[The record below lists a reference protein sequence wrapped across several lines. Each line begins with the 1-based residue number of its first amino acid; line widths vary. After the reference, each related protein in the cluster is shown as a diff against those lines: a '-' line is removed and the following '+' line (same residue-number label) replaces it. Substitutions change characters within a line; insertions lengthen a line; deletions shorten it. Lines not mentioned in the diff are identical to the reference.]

1 MKKVLSLVLSLVL
14 VLSTAAVAFAAGF
27 PDVNSNY
34 SWAQE
39 AINSLSE
46 SGVIT
51 GYDDGTF
58 KPGKSITRQEAIT
71 LFSKALG
78 ASEKMN
84 EPIVNLAYGIY
95 EADLAGCE
103 DSYAVK
109 QGAYMVYRK
118 VLTIDEVKEYLSKEK
133 RDVELKRFEAATLI
147 AKALGADAWMKTNP
161 EIDVTFADKDDI
173 PAMALGYVFYAT
185 ELGIMNGMGD
195 NKLGPNETVTRAQ
208 IAVMIR
214 RILDTMDF
222 EYIRGMI
229 SSVDTLMNNL
239 SIKTEEGE
247 TVKFGVGNSSAIF
260 LDGEKVTLTDLEVG
274 MECVFTFSKE
284 SLYQI
289 DAITYEGEETVSGAF
304 RGKVTTNAGTTV
316 KLADITKEEETVTS
330 YKLASNVVIKING
343 GSGAIT
349 DIKNGDYVTIK
360 MSGGLGVSLSAE
372 PKTRKISSVKIENID
387 TSSNGVVITVS
398 TSDEESVEYT
408 LADNA
413 TITRNGKKAD
423 FSELAIGD
431 NAELTLDY
439 GEISDIMATGKAK
452 SIEGTIDEI
461 TVSSSTSYITISSG
475 GNKSKYPM
483 ARDCTITI
491 EGKEATIYDLKLG
504 SYVKLEV
511 SSETVTEIASEAAS
525 EALTVTGTIKTINT
539 SYGLVVITYEGLNG
553 QELEKQLFLK
563 DSTKILDTKSGK
575 LLTIKNL
582 NVGNVI
588 TAAGT
593 EKLGVYEVSSLMVL
607 Q

>member
-1 MKKVLSLVLSLVL
+1 M
-14 VLSTAAVAFAAGF
+14 
-27 PDVNSNY
+27 
-34 SWAQE
+34 
-39 AINSLSE
+39 
-46 SGVIT
+46 
-51 GYDDGTF
+51 
-58 KPGKSITRQEAIT
+58 
-71 LFSKALG
+71 
-78 ASEKMN
+78 
-84 EPIVNLAYGIY
+84 
-95 EADLAGCE
+95 
-103 DSYAVK
+103 
-109 QGAYMVYRK
+109 
-118 VLTIDEVKEYLSKEK
+118 
-133 RDVELKRFEAATLI
+133 
-147 AKALGADAWMKTNP
+147 
-161 EIDVTFADKDDI
+161 
-173 PAMALGYVFYAT
+173 
-185 ELGIMNGMGD
+185 
-195 NKLGPNETVTRAQ
+195 
-208 IAVMIR
+208 
-214 RILDTMDF
+214 
-222 EYIRGMI
+222 
-229 SSVDTLMNNL
+229 
-239 SIKTEEGE
+239 
-247 TVKFGVGNSSAIF
+247 
-260 LDGEKVTLTDLEVG
+260 
-274 MECVFTFSKE
+274 
-284 SLYQI
+284 
-289 DAITYEGEETVSGAF
+289 
-304 RGKVTTNAGTTV
+304 
-316 KLADITKEEETVTS
+316 
-330 YKLASNVVIKING
+330 VIKING

-387 TSSNGVVITVS
+387 TSSNGVVITVL